1 MGRKGISGDQDG
13 TLPHSSG
20 KAAHGPWDEAHTSS
34 EDCEDEPSLVP
45 PVRSAVYLE
54 SILNSELNLIECP
67 GFCTS
72 SVSSQTAGVA
82 REWVGVVLVLSIPAR
97 EWLC

>member
-1 MGRKGISGDQDG
+1 MS
-13 TLPHSSG
+13 L
-20 KAAHGPWDEAHTSS
+20 
-34 EDCEDEPSLVP
+34 EDCEDEPSLAP
-45 PVRSAVYLE
+45 PVHSAVCLE
-54 SILNSELNLIECP
+54 SILNSELNLSECP

-82 REWVGVVLVLSIPAR
+82 SEWVGVVLVLSIPAR

>member
-1 MGRKGISGDQDG
+1 MKPWDSGKGISGDQDG
-13 TLPHSSG
+13 TLPHSPG

-34 EDCEDEPSLVP
+34 EDCEDEPSLAS
-45 PVRSAVYLE
+45 PVHSAVCLE

-72 SVSSQTAGVA
+72 SVSSRLQVWPVNG
-82 REWVGVVLVLSIPAR
+82 
-97 EWLC
+97 